1 MRKVLKIII
10 GILLM
15 LALVFLATGIFVKET
30 SYSVSTTVNKPV
42 EEVFKTFNDNT
53 VITQWIPS
61 VKSFEAIEEKEGKVG
76 STYKLTVDDKGNSFE
91 MVETITEFE
100 ENKIVGLEFDAQGM
114 LKTDK
119 ITFMTDGENTI
130 ITNEAVCKGTNFLL
144 KCMFPYFK
152 PVFKKADQENLDNFK
167 AYIEKTN

>member
-10 GILLM
+10 GILLI

-42 EEVFKTFNDNT
+42 EEVFKTFNDNR
-53 VITQWIPS
+53 VITEWIPS
-61 VKSFEAIEEKEGKVG
+61 VKSFEAIEVKEGMIG

-100 ENKIVGLEFDAQGM
+100 ENKLVGLEFDAQGM

-119 ITFMTDGENTI
+119 ITFTTDGDNTI
-130 ITNEAVCKGTNFLL
+130 ITNEAVCKGTSFLL
-144 KCMFPYFK
+144 RCTFPYFK
-152 PVFKKADQENLDNFK
+152 SIFKKADQENLDNFK
-167 AYIEKTN
+167 AYIENSN